1 MDYKYQGQE
10 GKHENVVFQYT
21 HTPCAADQK
30 CLGAANKDQFDL
42 LITGLDQVLLLFFLK
57 IFFLFLNIK
66 KRFSTLTC
74 QFKQISEIS
83 LIFLLISK
91 IDFFA

>member
-1 MDYKYQGQE
+1 MFILDQASAYTMDYKYQGQE

-42 LITGLDQVLLLFFLK
+42 LITGLDQVLL
-57 IFFLFLNIK
+57 
-66 KRFSTLTC
+66 T
-74 QFKQISEIS
+74 
-83 LIFLLISK
+83 
-91 IDFFA
+91 DF